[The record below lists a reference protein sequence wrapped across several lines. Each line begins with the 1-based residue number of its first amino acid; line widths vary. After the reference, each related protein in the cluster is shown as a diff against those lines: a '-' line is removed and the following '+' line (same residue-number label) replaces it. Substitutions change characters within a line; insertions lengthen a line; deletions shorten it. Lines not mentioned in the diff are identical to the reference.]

1 MIDRF
6 SKNSA
11 SCPSVFLAILSVP
24 LIAVLFLL
32 AGYLGFIPYK
42 VEIHTLSTILFIF
55 LVFLLFIKHNAS
67 YSACVISSGFAIM
80 ESDLQEELKKNA
92 LTIMGRTKST
102 LTVRDFMQ
110 EYFKDIREDN
120 YAKVASMVFPML
132 GILGTFLAIALS
144 MPDFTVESS
153 QKLDAQISLLL
164 SGIGTAF
171 YASIYG
177 IFLSLWW
184 TFFEKRGLAKIER
197 ITIELENL
205 YDSRIWKKSELV
217 KHEHMQS
224 EMKDQKIIEALR
236 DTFNLDFIKELN
248 NQYIQ
253 TYQDLVESSSK
264 SFTILAQRLKEASE
278 ELSATLDKMN
288 NKLDA
293 VRAEEAM
300 RRNIDSFIRATR
312 ELDRSLLRFDESV
325 NYTFDKIDDELAEAI
340 DRLGRMTD
348 TIART
353 QLKLQRKAEKRIDED
368 ID

>member
-1 MIDRF
+1 
-6 SKNSA
+6 
-11 SCPSVFLAILSVP
+11 
-24 LIAVLFLL
+24 
-32 AGYLGFIPYK
+32 
-42 VEIHTLSTILFIF
+42 
-55 LVFLLFIKHNAS
+55 
-67 YSACVISSGFAIM
+67 
-80 ESDLQEELKKNA
+80 
-92 LTIMGRTKST
+92 
-102 LTVRDFMQ
+102 
-110 EYFKDIREDN
+110 
-120 YAKVASMVFPML
+120 
-132 GILGTFLAIALS
+132 
-144 MPDFTVESS
+144 
-153 QKLDAQISLLL
+153 
-164 SGIGTAF
+164 
-171 YASIYG
+171 
-177 IFLSLWW
+177 
-184 TFFEKRGLAKIER
+184 
-197 ITIELENL
+197 LENL

-264 SFTILAQRLKEASE
+264 SFTILAKRLKEASE

-288 NKLDA
+288 NRLDA

-300 RRNIDSFIRATR
+300 KRNIDSFIRATR

-353 QLKLQRKAEKRIDED
+353 QLKLQRKAEKRRDED
-368 ID
+368 I